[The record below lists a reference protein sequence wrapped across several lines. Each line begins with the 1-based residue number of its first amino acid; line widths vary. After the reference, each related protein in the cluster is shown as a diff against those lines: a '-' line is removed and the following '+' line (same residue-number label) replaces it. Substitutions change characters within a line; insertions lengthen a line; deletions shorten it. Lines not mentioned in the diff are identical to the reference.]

1 MATKLKDKDRR
12 EIRKL
17 YLSGMKP
24 EEIANRFEMKP
35 ASLRQHLYRE
45 GLTKMRGEVEETRR
59 RTTAEIVE
67 EVREQHRAELAEA
80 LGEQFA
86 GITEDAKRLR
96 DGWGLVKDAA
106 GASSLMRSKNLLLDR
121 TLRSL
126 GAEKPE
132 DQANVSQTAISFF
145 FMPSTA
151 VRRIAEQ
158 DVTPEPP
165 NSARTS

>member
-1 MATKLKDKDRR
+1 MHDKDRR

-24 EEIANRFEMKP
+24 EEIAKRFDMKP

-45 GLTKMRGEVEETRR
+45 GLTKMRNEVEEARR
-59 RTTAEIVE
+59 RTAAEILE
-67 EVREQHRAELAEA
+67 EARRQYGDDMAKA
-80 LGEQFA
+80 LGELFA
-86 GITEDAKRLR
+86 GLTADAKRLR

-106 GASSLMRSKNLLLDR
+106 GASSLMRAKNLLLDR
-121 TLRSL
+121 ALRSL

-132 DQANVSQTAISFF
+132 DQSNVSQTAISFF

-151 VRRIAEQ
+151 VRRITEQ
-158 DVTPEPP
+158 DVTPE
-165 NSARTS
+165 R